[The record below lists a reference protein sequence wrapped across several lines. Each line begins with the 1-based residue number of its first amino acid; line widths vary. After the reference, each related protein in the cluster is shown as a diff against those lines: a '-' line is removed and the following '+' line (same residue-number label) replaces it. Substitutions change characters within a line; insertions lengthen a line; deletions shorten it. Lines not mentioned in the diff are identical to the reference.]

1 MAFDLINPPT
11 PCVFVFFCCLHV
23 GPPCCSHICISG
35 AAPFTFPIPQIHFN
49 ASSIFY
55 LGRSSL
61 GTGSGTG
68 KEKARISGAGRSS
81 SSSGRK
87 KVSRPRFAF
96 QTRSANDILDD
107 GYRWRKYS
115 AHPRG
120 TGRCREARGLL
131 GARVA
136 ARLPP
141 LVECAGRRRP
151 PREPWSAWAAA
162 EEHGSQPSEPAVVI
176 FFFFS

>member
-115 AHPRG
+115 AHPRFIV
-120 TGRCREARGLL
+120 RFLDPSLNYYLVSHHSFSSEVRGLM
-131 GARVA
+131 
-136 ARLPP
+136 
-141 LVECAGRRRP
+141 
-151 PREPWSAWAAA
+151 
-162 EEHGSQPSEPAVVI
+162 GSQYLLALLSLVQH
-176 FFFFS
+176 